1 MARHA
6 SPIPAAVVPV
16 PAAPSV
22 AWTAVAP
29 AVFVVLWS
37 TGFIAAK
44 AGLAYAEPLTFLF
57 TRFAIVAAAMLVA
70 SLIVGAGWPQGR
82 MVLHVAVVGLL
93 MHASYLGGVFTALML
108 GMPAGFVALI
118 VGLQPILTATI
129 VGPLLGERVTGRQ
142 WLGFV
147 LGFGGAAIVLAERYG
162 FSGSGESGMAA
173 LGAAVWALL
182 GITAG
187 TLYQKRYCAH
197 ANLWTAAVI
206 QYSAASAAL
215 VLPAYAFETMHV
227 TWSGTFISA
236 MLWLTLVLSVGTVSL
251 LYLLIRRGAV
261 SKLASLFF
269 LIPPTTALIAWAML
283 GETLGLRALAGMAIA
298 AVGVALVQRG

>member
-1 MARHA
+1 MPRDA
-6 SPIPAAVVPV
+6 SAISVADP
-16 PAAPSV
+16 PSSL
-22 AWTAVAP
+22 AWTALAP

-44 AGLAYAEPLTFLF
+44 TGLGYAEPLTFLF
-57 TRFAIVAAAMLVA
+57 ARFVIVTAAMTAA
-70 SLIVGAGWPQGR
+70 SLIVGAAWPRGV
-82 MVLHVAVVGLL
+82 MVGHIAVVGLL

-108 GMPAGFVALI
+108 GMPAGLVALV

-129 VGPLLGERVTGRQ
+129 VGPLLGERVSARQ

-147 LGFGGAAIVLAERYG
+147 LGFGGAAIVLLADRTG
-162 FSGSGESGMAA
+162 FAGAGGFGWAA
-173 LGAAVWALL
+173 ISASIVALL
-182 GITAG
+182 GITGG

-197 ANLWTAAVI
+197 VNLWTGAVVQYAA
-206 QYSAASAAL
+206 AGAAL
-215 VLPAYAFETMHV
+215 AVPAYLFETMRI
-227 TWSGTFISA
+227 TWSGPFIAS
-236 MLWLTLVLSVGTVSL
+236 MVWLTLVLSVGTVSL

-269 LIPPTTALIAWAML
+269 LIPPVTALIAWAML
-283 GETLGLRALAGMAIA
+283 GETLGPRALAGMAVA

>member
-1 MARHA
+1 MSRDA
-6 SPIPAAVVPV
+6 PALEAPALAVPE
-16 PAAPSV
+16 APSL
-22 AWTAVAP
+22 AWTALAP

-57 TRFAIVAAAMLVA
+57 ARFAIVSAAMLVA
-70 SLIVGAGWPQGR
+70 SLIVGATWPRGR
-82 MVLHVAVVGLL
+82 MVLHIAVVGLL
-93 MHASYLGGVFTALML
+93 MHSSYLGGVFTALRL
-108 GMPAGFVALI
+108 GMPAGFVALV

-129 VGPLLGERVTGRQ
+129 VGPLLGERVSGRQ

-147 LGFGGAAIVLAERYG
+147 LGFGGAALVLAERYG
-162 FSGSGESGMAA
+162 FSGAGESGLAA
-173 LGAAVWALL
+173 VAAAVWALI
-182 GITAG
+182 GITLG

-197 ANLWTAAVI
+197 VNLWTAAVI
-206 QYSAASAAL
+206 QYAAAGASL
-215 VLPAYAFETMHV
+215 VVPAYAFETMHI
-227 TWSGTFISA
+227 TWSGTFIAS
-236 MLWLTLVLSVGTVSL
+236 MLWLTLVLSVGSVSL

-261 SKLASLFF
+261 SKLASVFF
-269 LIPPTTALIAWAML
+269 LVPPTTALIAWAML